1 MLCFSG
7 NIINF
12 SVFDEL
18 SVRLMVRKGYPV
30 FYVLHVGIK
39 YPDAVTRMRVPDS
52 LPTLSFE
59 KRAISR
65 GKIFIPKTYTEDS
78 SVPVPYLL

>member
-1 MLCFSG
+1 MFEEWVST
-7 NIINF
+7 
-12 SVFDEL
+12 EM
-18 SVRLMVRKGYPV
+18 MVRKGYSV
-30 FYVLHVGIK
+30 FYALHVGIK

-78 SVPVPYLL
+78 SV

>member
-1 MLCFSG
+1 MFYAL
-7 NIINF
+7 
-12 SVFDEL
+12 D
-18 SVRLMVRKGYPV
+18 VR
-30 FYVLHVGIK
+30 IK

-65 GKIFIPKTYTEDS
+65 GKIFIPKNIQKI
-78 SVPVPYLL
+78 LLFRFQTCYNKGRYGKFMMA